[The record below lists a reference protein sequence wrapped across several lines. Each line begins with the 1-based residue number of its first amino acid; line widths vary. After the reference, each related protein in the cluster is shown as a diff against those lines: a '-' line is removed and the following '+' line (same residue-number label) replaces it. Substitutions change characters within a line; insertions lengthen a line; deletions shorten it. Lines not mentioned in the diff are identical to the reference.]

1 MNKEEEFATQGTAL
15 RQELNR
21 VYGLELAESPT
32 AEQMELLLAEKLNTM
47 IRTDF
52 SALVQLLYR
61 IDINE
66 TRLRQLLTPQRSA
79 HNLRPDSAHSPVT
92 PEEETE
98 DAGIIIARLII
109 ERQRQKIQTRRQYS
123 PPNPLKGESEWQDV

>member
-1 MNKEEEFATQGTAL
+1 MNKEEESSIQGAML
-15 RQELNR
+15 MQELNR
-21 VYGLELAESPT
+21 TYGLELAESPS
-32 AEQMELLLAEKLNTM
+32 AEQMELLLADKLNTM

-66 TRLRQLLTPQRSA
+66 TRLRQLLTPS
-79 HNLRPDSAHSPVT
+79 SPA
-92 PEEETE
+92 EGETE
-98 DAGIIIARLII
+98 DAGKIIARLII

-123 PPNPLKGESEWQDV
+123 SPPPADPNP